1 MSFEFAKRMDK
12 IKASE
17 IRELLKVTQNPEI
30 ISFGGG
36 FPAPQSFPVE
46 ALEKATEKV
55 FKNHAAQALQYG
67 PTDGYLPLREE
78 IVKRMA
84 KSGVECSA
92 DEVLLTN
99 GSQQGLEFSAKL
111 FINEGDIIVCESPTY
126 LGAIN
131 AFKTYSPKF
140 IECPTDAD
148 GMITEELEKI
158 LKANKVKF
166 VYVIPDFQN
175 PSGNTWS
182 MERRKGLIEMANKYD
197 VVVLEDNPYGN
208 LRFEGTS
215 YPAIKSLD
223 TENRVIFLGT
233 FSKILCPGF
242 RLGWIVATKEI
253 LDKYNLIKQGADL
266 QSSTFAQIQT
276 AIFLQDNDL
285 DEHIAKIAELYKKRR
300 DVMLDAMKQYFP
312 KEVTFTHPEGGLFTW
327 LTFPEYINGK
337 ELAQKAIEQK
347 VAFVPGGAFY
357 PNGGNLNH
365 ARINYSASDEETI
378 IEGIKRLAEVIKA
391 ELK

>member
-1 MSFEFAKRMDK
+1 MSFEFAKRMDN

-46 ALEKATEKV
+46 ALEKATAKV
-55 FKNHAAQALQYG
+55 FEKHATQALQYG
-67 PTDGYLPLREE
+67 PTDGYLPLREQ
-78 IVKRMA
+78 IAKRMGQ
-84 KSGVECSA
+84 SGVNCTP

-111 FINEGDIIVCESPTY
+111 FINKDDIIVCESPTY

-131 AFKTYSPKF
+131 AFKAYQPKF
-140 IECPTDAD
+140 IECPTDSD

-158 LKANKVKF
+158 LKNNKVKF
-166 VYVIPDFQN
+166 IYVIPDFQN
-175 PSGNTWS
+175 PSGNTWAL
-182 MERRKGLIEMANKYD
+182 ERRKGLLEMANKYD
-197 VVVLEDNPYGN
+197 VVVLEDNPYGD
-208 LRFEGTS
+208 LRFEGEPQ
-215 YPAIKSLD
+215 PAVKSFD
-223 TENRVIFLGT
+223 TEGRVIFLGT

-242 RLGWIVATKEI
+242 RLGWIVASKEI

-276 AIFLQDNDL
+276 ALFLQENDL
-285 DEHIAKIAELYKKRR
+285 DEHIAKIGVLYKKRR
-300 DVMLDAMKQYFP
+300 DAMMSAIEKYFP
-312 KEVTFTHPEGGLFTW
+312 KEIEFTRPEGGLFTW
-327 LTFPEYINGK
+327 LTFPEHIDGK
-337 ELAQKAIEQK
+337 ELAQKAIEKK

-365 ARINYSASDEETI
+365 ARINYSACDEETI
-378 IEGIKRLAEVIKA
+378 EEGIKRLAEVIKA
-391 ELK
+391 EL